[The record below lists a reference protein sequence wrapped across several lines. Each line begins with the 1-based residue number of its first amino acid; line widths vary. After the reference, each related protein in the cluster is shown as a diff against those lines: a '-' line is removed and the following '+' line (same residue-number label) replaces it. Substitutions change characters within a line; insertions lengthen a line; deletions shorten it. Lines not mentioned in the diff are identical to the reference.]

1 MLRPL
6 GLRAAIIDVTYFIDD
21 EAARL
26 INDVHID
33 CSRTEAFNDFFKLP
47 SYIFMEPIVLR

>member
-33 CSRTEAFNDFFKLP
+33 CSRTETFNDFFKLP
-47 SYIFMEPIVLR
+47 SYTFMEPIVIR